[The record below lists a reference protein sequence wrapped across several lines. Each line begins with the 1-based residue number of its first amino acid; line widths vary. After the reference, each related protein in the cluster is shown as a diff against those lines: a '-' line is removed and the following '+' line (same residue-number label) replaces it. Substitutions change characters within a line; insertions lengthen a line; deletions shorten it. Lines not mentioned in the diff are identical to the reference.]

1 MVKKNREMISTTAIN
16 CEDPIESQAMVEI
29 TALTSEQT
37 SFDDLAVLLNDL
49 CDADNILGYILKN
62 DIKAKINLK
71 DSAKIVDFALLS
83 SQAFDSV
90 ADISSSFGVGSI
102 SSIVIEGT
110 DIKVLC
116 FNAGENSAS
125 VFMERNTDH
134 SSILNK
140 IILLVPS
147 L

>member
-1 MVKKNREMISTTAIN
+1 MVKKNREMTATTAIT
-16 CEDPIESQAMVEI
+16 CEDSIESQAMVEI

-37 SFDDLAVLLNDL
+37 SFEDLAALLNDL
-49 CDADNILGYILKN
+49 CDADNIMGYILKN

-71 DSAKIVDFALLS
+71 DSSKIVDFALLS

-90 ADISSSFGVGSI
+90 ADISASFGVGSI
-102 SSIVIEGT
+102 NSIVIEGT

-134 SSILNK
+134 ASILNK
-140 IILLVPS
+140 ITLLVPS